1 MGSLPTQWNA
11 MHCQALNSAAGLP
24 IGLLRRRAPLQGS
37 SEEKNAQL
45 ATWNASTP
53 LCLWRGLRWSTTAGA
68 RANLSLTGDPTILLV
83 SPRPRSPGHSRRSSG
98 PSPRWR
104 PSTYLSANSLTG
116 AVPLELGNAPA
127 LTALDLSRN
136 RLSGALPASLCDHG
150 VTELR
155 LHGNALTGAIP
166 EPAAP
171 NTTCDALRA
180 LNLSYNS
187 FSGQLP
193 AASLATSS
201 PDSFV
206 GNVCG
211 PPLRQPCVS
220 SSSGLSSRHG
230 HRRHGRSRRPRLR
243 LHRPGPPQPGAA
255 QGILPGEAYPRARTL
270 HDLLL
275 HKNTNLTWPRRHKM
289 ALGAARALAYLH
301 AGQGEAHGI
310 VRSSTVLVVD
320 EVARLAEHAVHRLLV
335 PPAAVRAD
343 GYKAP
348 ELQSMRRCSAR
359 TDVYAFWILLLE
371 LLMGRRRRS
380 WRRRRWRRCWTRSC
394 SRSSSPAEEGM
405 LQALKLAMG
414 CCAPVPAMPEVVRQL
429 EDIRPRHPRSS
440 PAESRSDAGTP
451 TTTT

>member
-1 MGSLPTQWNA
+1 MTDRRAKMLPATRTHLNRRESNGRRKKKKKNA
-11 MHCQALNSAAGLP
+11 PPHPPPLLGASAAAAGLP

-171 NTTCDALRA
+171 NTTCDALRGHIPEALAHIQA

-220 SSSGLSSRHG
+220 SSSGLSSRH
-230 HRRHGRSRRPRLR
+230 
-243 LHRPGPPQPGAA
+243 AVV
-255 QGILPGEAYPRARTL
+255 
-270 HDLLL
+270 
-275 HKNTNLTWPRRHKM
+275 
-289 ALGAARALAYLH
+289 LASVSI
-301 AGQGEAHGI
+301 GQGHHN
-310 VRSSTVLVVD
+310 LVQLR
-320 EVARLAEHAVHRLLV
+320 AFYQGRRTREHA
-335 PPAAVRAD
+335 
-343 GYKAP
+343 
-348 ELQSMRRCSAR
+348 RCTTSSCTR
-359 TDVYAFWILLLE
+359 IL
-371 LLMGRRRRS
+371 
-380 WRRRRWRRCWTRSC
+380 
-394 SRSSSPAEEGM
+394 
-405 LQALKLAMG
+405 
-414 CCAPVPAMPEVVRQL
+414 
-429 EDIRPRHPRSS
+429 I
-440 PAESRSDAGTP
+440 
-451 TTTT
+451 